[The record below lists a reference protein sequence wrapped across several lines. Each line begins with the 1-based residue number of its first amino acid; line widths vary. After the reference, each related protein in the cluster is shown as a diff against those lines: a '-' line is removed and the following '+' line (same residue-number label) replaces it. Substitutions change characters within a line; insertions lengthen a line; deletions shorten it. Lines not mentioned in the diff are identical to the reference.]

1 MGRHAATDRP
11 DDAQALTDITF
22 ITQGVTDE
30 EAAAVTA
37 VLSAMLA
44 EESAGATTA
53 PPAGQNA
60 WQRSQRALRQPLTPG
75 SGQWRGFSG

>member
-11 DDAQALTDITF
+11 DDAPELTGITF
-22 ITQGVTDE
+22 LTQGVTDE

-44 EESAGATTA
+44 EEADGAATA
-53 PPAGQNA
+53 RPVGQSA

-75 SGQWRGFSG
+75 AGQWRGFAG